1 MNVTFCGHSQLE
13 EPEKIKVWLKKIIED
28 LIKQGA
34 KTFYLGGY
42 GQFDVMV
49 ASVLYK
55 MKKQHC
61 NIEIILVL
69 AYPDKKYDASIYDSS
84 IYPPLEN
91 IPQRY
96 AILKRNEYMID
107 ISDIVISYV
116 KYNYGGAY
124 TTLKYARRKNKQII
138 LYYE

>member
-42 GQFDVMV
+42 GQFDVMA

-91 IPQRY
+91 IPRRY

>member
-42 GQFDVMV
+42 GQFDVMA

-55 MKKQHC
+55 MKKKHC

-91 IPQRY
+91 IPRRY

>member
-13 EPEKIKVWLKKIIED
+13 EPEKIKVWLKEIIED

-34 KTFYLGGY
+34 KTFYIGGY
-42 GQFDVMV
+42 GQFDVMA

-91 IPQRY
+91 IPRRY